1 MSLQELF
8 DSLDQFFKTKP
19 NISRQIILTVAIIF
33 ALWLVRLIVLRI
45 VYRNIEEPKLQYKW
59 RKNLTY
65 TAAFIGV
72 FLVGRIWFEGIKSLA
87 TFLGLLSAGL
97 AIALRDPVSDFA
109 GWIFLMWRRPFD
121 IGDRVQIG
129 DVKGDV
135 IDQRIFKFTLLE
147 IGNWVQADQSTG
159 RVIHVPNHKIFNDSI
174 ANYTDEFEFIWNEI
188 PILVTFES
196 NWKKAKE
203 ILQDIADKHLKQ
215 LSSNAEKQV
224 RKAAKSY
231 MIYYSYLTPIVY
243 TDLQDSG
250 VLLTVRHL
258 TDPRKRRSIQQAI
271 LEDVLN
277 EFGKADDIDF
287 AYPTKR
293 MYNNRLEGKP
303 EAGGK
308 IN

>member
-19 NISRQIILTVAIIF
+19 NISHQIILTVAIIF
-33 ALWLVRLIVLRI
+33 ALWLIRLIVLRI
-45 VYRNIEEPKLQYKW
+45 VYRKVEGPKMQYKW
-59 RKNLTY
+59 RKNLSY
-65 TAAFIGV
+65 AAAFLGV

-121 IGDRVQIG
+121 IGDRIQIG
-129 DVKGDV
+129 EVKGDV

-147 IGNWVQADQSTG
+147 IGNWVYADQSTG
-159 RVIHVPNHKIFNDSI
+159 RVIHVPNHKIFNDPI

-196 NWKKAKE
+196 NWQKAKE
-203 ILQDIADKHLKQ
+203 ILQDIADKHLEQ

-243 TDLQDSG
+243 TDLRDSG
-250 VLLTVRHL
+250 VVLTVRHL

-287 AYPTKR
+287 AYPTTR